1 MASVL
6 SFINQA
12 ANFLGRLNSGC
23 NFVISCAG
31 QNIKLPVTP
40 ASFEVNTSYNNS
52 SVNINSL
59 GDINM
64 LGKRGLTSIK
74 FGGFFPAQGYSFAG
88 ITVDGPYTYI
98 KALQSFATK
107 QQPCRIAISG
117 TNINTAVTIDS
128 FSYSEKDGTS
138 DVYYELE
145 LREYR
150 YILPTSD
157 KLDSTTKLT
166 SRVAESIKEK
176 TINFYPG
183 MDIMDVAAQAVGQ
196 LFPMTEQGQKQKQL
210 YKQLVKSGIT
220 IASSFKATKLQI
232 QAENFAIKL

>member
-1 MASVL
+1 MASIL

-12 ANFLGRLNSGC
+12 ASFLGSLNRGC
-23 NFVISCAG
+23 SFVISCAG
-31 QNIKLPVTP
+31 ESIKLPVAP
-40 ASFEVNTSYNNS
+40 GNFEVSNTYGNS
-52 SVNINSL
+52 SININSL
-59 GDINM
+59 GEINM
-64 LGKRGLTSIK
+64 LGKRNLTSIK
-74 FGGFFPAQGYSFAG
+74 FGSFFPAQGYSFAG

-98 KALQSFATK
+98 KKLQNFATK
-107 QQPCRIAISG
+107 KQPCRLAISG

-138 DVYYELE
+138 DVYFDIE

-157 KLDSTTKLT
+157 KLNETTQLA
-166 SRVAESIKEK
+166 SRVAESVKEK
-176 TINFYPG
+176 NITFYPG

-196 LFPMTEQGQKQKQL
+196 LFPLTEQGEKQKQMF
-210 YKQLVKSGIT
+210 KELVKAGAT
-220 IASSFKATKLQI
+220 VASTFKATKTQL